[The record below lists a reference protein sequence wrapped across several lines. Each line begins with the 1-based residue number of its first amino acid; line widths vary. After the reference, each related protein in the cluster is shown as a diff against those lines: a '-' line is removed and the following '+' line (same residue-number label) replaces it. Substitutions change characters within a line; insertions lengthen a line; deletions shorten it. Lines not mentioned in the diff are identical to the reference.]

1 MGILAKLTGFLQ
13 VLTSKNIASTVIGID
28 MRHGAIHY
36 YSLPKGAHKQ
46 EAVHHVRFFA
56 APIFSEE
63 FNMRFREALAEFAEA
78 EPSQGVRR
86 VALVLPDEA
95 VALDHFR
102 FPQMRTPRQLE
113 NALDAKL
120 GTIYDNRNELQMNTV
135 VVDKNKENVT
145 YAVGS
150 IRKHI
155 LDDIYAACSEN
166 RMLVVGATTVSAAAV
181 TEAIRR
187 TPSLGKENFLFL
199 DIKDTY
205 SRYSFVIGGRVA
217 GGYTL
222 PFGLEFLR
230 EGQYVQEDMLFDH
243 TLGELT
249 VLNARER
256 ARAKKLTMLEAI
268 GATAT
273 EEEDEDAPALE
284 SVTEEVTEQ
293 TEGGGTVK
301 RNQVKYLPKKT
312 PRKLPQFMLRE
323 IPTDPEG
330 ITHENFRVFVKWGLG
345 LLRTNPT
352 VTALGMPKQVVV
364 NLPPELS
371 YVTDALAAEE
381 KEMGLPFVRFTGAD
395 ADAEIGTA
403 LELMGGMVG
412 GKKKANAALRF

>member
-1 MGILAKLTGFLQ
+1 
-13 VLTSKNIASTVIGID
+13 
-28 MRHGAIHY
+28 
-36 YSLPKGAHKQ
+36 
-46 EAVHHVRFFA
+46 
-56 APIFSEE
+56 
-63 FNMRFREALAEFAEA
+63 
-78 EPSQGVRR
+78 
-86 VALVLPDEA
+86 
-95 VALDHFR
+95 
-102 FPQMRTPRQLE
+102 
-113 NALDAKL
+113 
-120 GTIYDNRNELQMNTV
+120 
-135 VVDKNKENVT
+135 
-145 YAVGS
+145 
-150 IRKHI
+150 
-155 LDDIYAACSEN
+155 
-166 RMLVVGATTVSAAAV
+166 
-181 TEAIRR
+181 
-187 TPSLGKENFLFL
+187 
-199 DIKDTY
+199 
-205 SRYSFVIGGRVA
+205 
-217 GGYTL
+217 
-222 PFGLEFLR
+222 
-230 EGQYVQEDMLFDH
+230 MLFDH

-330 ITHENFRVFVKWGLG
+330 ITRENFRVFVKWGLG

-381 KEMGLPFVRFTGAD
+381 KEMGIPFVRFTGAD
-395 ADAEIGTA
+395 ADAEIATA

-412 GKKKANAALRF
+412 GRKANAALRF